1 MIIVIDTDKLP
12 AEELAQIAGILYAS
26 ETSREIPLSEST
38 NEFIRALSFR
48 MSYTE
53 NDIKEFLDNAML
65 IETVNS

>member
-12 AEELAQIAGILYAS
+12 AEELAQIAGILDAS